1 MDALSG
7 YLITFEGSEGCG
19 KTTQINAL
27 AKRLE
32 DQGKTVQITREPGGT
47 VIGEKIRGLLQDPE
61 HSNEISALTELLLF
75 SASRSQLISSV
86 IRPALERGEIVIS
99 DRFYDS
105 TLVYQGLGRSIDRS
119 LIEQVN
125 TLTVGSLVPDLTI
138 LLDLDAEVGIARAKQ
153 RQSGELD
160 RIETESLEFFQAVRE
175 GYLKLAKA
183 EADRFIV
190 LDGLLPVDQIEEQ
203 VWQAIKAFI

>member
-1 MDALSG
+1 M
-7 YLITFEGSEGCG
+7 
-19 KTTQINAL
+19 
-27 AKRLE
+27 
-32 DQGKTVQITREPGGT
+32 
-47 VIGEKIRGLLQDPE
+47 
-61 HSNEISALTELLLF
+61 
-75 SASRSQLISSV
+75 
-86 IRPALERGEIVIS
+86 
-99 DRFYDS
+99 
-105 TLVYQGLGRSIDRS
+105 
-119 LIEQVN
+119 IEQVN